1 MDQGLAERA
10 KEVYSS
16 AKPKLTRI
24 VVTFPHYTA
33 HDITHSL
40 KTLEICEWLA
50 SHEIINLLNAPVIC
64 TDFINHSS

>member
-1 MDQGLAERA
+1 MHPLDASIMFQRLNVLDQGLAERA
-10 KEVYSS
+10 KDVYYS
-16 AKPKLTRI
+16 AIPKLSKI

-50 SHEIINLLNAPVIC
+50 GLRYQ
-64 TDFINHSS
+64 